1 MSTIKILPNGINT
14 FITDQNKTMH
24 QCMYCETWFYPKR
37 RFMQKY
43 CSESCRVL
51 SCRHRKKDLFGMQG
65 GQLKDRNKT
74 TNSQLKLELKSL
86 KKQISEL
93 GSDANDLAYETNKLV
108 NEKSNKQYTTL
119 TNLENRVLELQ
130 IKQERTLRLQ
140 KWQIFLN
147 VAMPL
152 ISPKLLEMVK
162 NIFSSDNPVETMEEF
177 NKKLEPV
184 LKDVPDDLRDSL
196 INSAKTYYNT
206 FASAGFNAV

>member
-1 MSTIKILPNGINT
+1 MSSIKTLNNGINT
-14 FITDQNKTMH
+14 FVNDSNKTMH

-37 RFMQKY
+37 RFMQKF

-51 SCRHRKKDLFGMQG
+51 ACRHRKKDLFGMQG

-74 TNSQLKLELKSL
+74 TNSQLKMQLESL
-86 KKQISEL
+86 KEQIETL
-93 GSDANDLAYETNKLV
+93 GDDTNDLATNTRNLV
-108 NEKSNKQYTTL
+108 NEKSGNQTRIL
-119 TNLENRVLELQ
+119 QNLENRILELQ

-152 ISPKLLEMVK
+152 ISPKLLDIVK

-177 NKKLEPV
+177 NKKLDPV

-196 INSAKTYYNT
+196 INSAKNYYNA
-206 FASAGFNAV
+206 FGSAGFNAV